1 MNVLEERGVK
11 MEITESK
18 GSKKG
23 INLVYFLFWTSLYQL
38 LCVSLFFWADFLPWY
53 GQVDNI
59 REFGKKYVLLFCVRT
74 KIGWL
79 VTPPHLKSA
88 SWKGILRVFPP
99 KYVGESKR

>member
-59 REFGKKYVLLFCVRT
+59 KEFGKKYVLLFCCQDENCLACHTTSFKKCELEGDFAR
-74 KIGWL
+74 
-79 VTPPHLKSA
+79 
-88 SWKGILRVFPP
+88 FPTQICCR
-99 KYVGESKR
+99 K

>member
-11 MEITESK
+11 MEIKESK

-59 REFGKKYVLLFCVRT
+59 KEFGKKYVLLLFCRQDEN
-74 KIGWL
+74 WL
-79 VTPPHLKSA
+79 ACHTTTFKTCELEGDFARFSTQPFCNF
-88 SWKGILRVFPP
+88 I
-99 KYVGESKR
+99 

>member
-59 REFGKKYVLLFCVRT
+59 REFGKKYVLLFCCQ
-74 KIGWL
+74 GENWL
-79 VTPPHLKSA
+79 ACHTTSFKKCELLERDFARFSTQ
-88 SWKGILRVFPP
+88 ICC
-99 KYVGESKR
+99 SK

>member
-11 MEITESK
+11 LEITESK

-59 REFGKKYVLLFCVRT
+59 KEFGKKYVLLFCCQDEN
-74 KIGWL
+74 WL
-79 VTPPHLKSA
+79 ACHTTSFKKCELERDFARFSTQICCRK
-88 SWKGILRVFPP
+88 
-99 KYVGESKR
+99 